1 MSKTFINDSERERCF
16 CLFWICLLWP
26 LELYVCVSD
35 CVYTSNW
42 CSDDK
47 WKEVGGPN
55 TRDWDLDPIAHPLPR
70 ITGVLVFGFRIDFG
84 FRAALEPL
92 PITLIFID
100 ICVIRELEV
109 RFCTFSTEIINL
121 ALTAAAAG
129 QLYIMRFLRLCLL
142 IHNLPQ
148 ATSEN
153 LGISPRVTFV
163 TGGMR
168 IPLCTEMEYSR
179 GAAFGEG

>member
-1 MSKTFINDSERERCF
+1 MCIV
-16 CLFWICLLWP
+16 CLLWRF
-26 LELYVCVSD
+26 EFCVCVSD
-35 CVYTSNW
+35 YVHTSNW

-109 RFCTFSTEIINL
+109 RFCPFSTEIINL
-121 ALTAAAAG
+121 ALTAATA
-129 QLYIMRFLRLCLL
+129 QLCIMRFLRLCLL
-142 IHNLPQ
+142 VHDLPQ
-148 ATSEN
+148 STLEN
-153 LGISPRVTFV
+153 LGISPRVTFE

-168 IPLCTEMEYSR
+168 IPLCTKMEYSR
-179 GAAFGEG
+179 GVIVGVVEIEELFFNKV

>member
-1 MSKTFINDSERERCF
+1 MCIV
-16 CLFWICLLWP
+16 CLLW
-26 LELYVCVSD
+26 LFELCVCVSD
-35 CVYTSNW
+35 YVHTSNW

-109 RFCTFSTEIINL
+109 RFCPFSPEIINL
-121 ALTAAAAG
+121 ALTAAAG
-129 QLYIMRFLRLCLL
+129 QLHYAIL
-142 IHNLPQ
+142 
-148 ATSEN
+148 A
-153 LGISPRVTFV
+153 VFV
-163 TGGMR
+163 SWST
-168 IPLCTEMEYSR
+168 ICHKQHWKT
-179 GAAFGEG
+179 